1 MGTRHLTC
9 VVKGGEY
16 KVAQYGQW
24 DGYPSGQ
31 GSTILDFLHK
41 APEGWE
47 RKIDGCTWIDGDEL
61 KAKWVECG
69 ADPDS
74 DLVSFDVSSV
84 FAEKYPELS
93 RDTGARVL
101 QLIADSDNGLKLE
114 NSLSFAND
122 SLFCEYAYVVD
133 LDKGT
138 FEVYKGFNSNPLD
151 AGERFYSENPP
162 RYSYDKT
169 PYYPVKHKFTFQL
182 SSLPSEAEF
191 LATLEPEEVEE

>member
-9 VVKGGEY
+9 VVKDGEY

-31 GSTILDFLHK
+31 GSTILEFLQT

-47 RKIDGCTWIDGDEL
+47 AKLDGCTWVDEQEFKSL
-61 KAKWVECG
+61 WVECG

-74 DLVSFDVSSV
+74 DMVSFDVSGR
-84 FAEKYPELS
+84 FAKKYPALS
-93 RDTGARVL
+93 RDTGADVL
-101 QLIADSDNGLKLE
+101 QLIANSESGLKLKNNLE
-114 NSLSFAND
+114 FAND
-122 SLFCEYAYVVD
+122 SLYCEYAYVVD

-138 FEVYKGFNSNPLD
+138 FEVYEGFNNDPLD
-151 AGERFYSENPP
+151 AGERFYTESSP
-162 RYSYDKT
+162 REAYDKT

-182 SSLPSEAEF
+182 SSLPTLEEF
-191 LATLEPEEVEE
+191 LATLEPEEVED